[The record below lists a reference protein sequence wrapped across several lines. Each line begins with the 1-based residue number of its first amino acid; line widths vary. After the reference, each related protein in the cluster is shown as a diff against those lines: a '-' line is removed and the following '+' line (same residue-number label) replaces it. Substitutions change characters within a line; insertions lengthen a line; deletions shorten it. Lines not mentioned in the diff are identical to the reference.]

1 MTVDEFLA
9 NHNFT
14 LTSQQRE
21 AVLRTEGPLLLLAVP
36 GSGKT
41 TVLVVRLGYMIYGRG
56 IDPRN
61 ILVLT
66 YTVAATRDMSERFV
80 KYFGDEHAGN
90 IEFRTINGLCAR
102 IILYASRLFG
112 QAPLELMDEKE
123 TAPILSQIVRE
134 ITETFPTESD
144 IRNVKLQ
151 ITYIKNMILDREG
164 IRKLEAKSDYPI
176 SKIYEAY
183 NRKLRELNRM
193 DYDDQM
199 IYALN
204 LLKRFPEILDY
215 YRNIYRYIM
224 VDEAQ
229 DTSKIQHE
237 IIKLL
242 AAPTDNLFM
251 VGDEDQSIYG
261 FRAAYPDAVLKFALE
276 HKNAQVLLMEQN
288 FRSTGNIV
296 RCASKFINRN
306 VSRHPKNMITRNPE
320 GQAIYDINIKSR
332 RAQYSYLLK
341 VAKETQG
348 ETAILY
354 RDNESALPLIDAFER
369 NGIPYRLVGASR
381 DFMFF
386 TNKIVL
392 DVVNIIRFAY
402 DPYNAELFLQ
412 IYYKIGT
419 YLKKEDAMAIVR
431 EAEERNIPI
440 MDAAVSHAGLP
451 ANVYGALKG
460 IRTNLGELKSDKGDK
475 AIFRI
480 MSVMGYAAYLERN
493 KINDSKSYIL
503 ESLGAGEPSALRLLY
518 RLEELENTIKNREND
533 YKANIVMSTIHS
545 SKGLEYDT
553 VYLIDAVDGLFPEEH
568 HDVERLKY
576 LDPETL
582 KEYEEERRL
591 FYVAITRARANL
603 NLFSMPNSSFCKEAL
618 GKEVPVPSAEKKY
631 KSKSTKASFDIYKDT
646 RKRNNNR

>member
-9 NHNFT
+9 NHNFK

-56 IDPRN
+56 IEPRN

-151 ITYIKNMILDREG
+151 ITYIKNMMLDREG

-215 YRNIYRYIM
+215 YRNMYRYIM

-242 AAPTDNLFM
+242 ASPTDNLFM

-261 FRAAYPDAVLKFALE
+261 FRAAYPDAMLKFALE

-341 VAKETQG
+341 VAKEAQG
-348 ETAILY
+348 ETAVLY

-369 NGIPYRLVGASR
+369 NDIPYRLVGASR

-440 MDAAVSHAGLP
+440 MDAAVSHAGLS

-460 IRTNLGELKSDKGDK
+460 IRTNLGELKTDRGDK

-480 MSVMGYAAYLERN
+480 MSVMGYASYLERN

-518 RLEELENTIKNREND
+518 RLEELENTIKNKEND

-553 VYLIDAVDGLFPEEH
+553 VYLIDVVDGLFPEEH